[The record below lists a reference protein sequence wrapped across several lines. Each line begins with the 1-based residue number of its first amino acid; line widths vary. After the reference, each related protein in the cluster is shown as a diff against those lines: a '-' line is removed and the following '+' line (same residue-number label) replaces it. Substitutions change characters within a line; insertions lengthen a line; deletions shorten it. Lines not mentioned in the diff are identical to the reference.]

1 MIVKHHR
8 FESEFTPNTINSL
21 PCALKIKKITCAEPL
36 DINLEEKKK
45 NFNLSAT
52 HSKPFLI
59 IYLKLK
65 KYNQRAAIRTSHYLI
80 LLV

>member
-1 MIVKHHR
+1 MKHR

-36 DINLEEKKK
+36 DINLEEEKK

-52 HSKPFLI
+52 HSTPFSHNLF
-59 IYLKLK
+59 KVK
-65 KYNQRAAIRTSHYLI
+65 KKINERRSELRTT
-80 LLV
+80 

>member
-1 MIVKHHR
+1 MKHR

-36 DINLEEKKK
+36 DINLEEEKK

-59 IYLKLK
+59 VYLKLK
-65 KYNQRAAIRTSHYLI
+65 KKTINERRSELRTT
-80 LLV
+80 